1 MEEKN
6 KKKLRSADWLIPVD
20 PKSGF
25 IHRSWLRNQGYL
37 DDYFKSR
44 PEIGTMKIPGKLLK
58 KKIKNMVRISDGR
71 RSGTAIGTV
80 VLDVS
85 PESSIGSVLRLVKSG
100 DYIVLDVPI
109 RKLHL
114 EVNNTELT
122 KRKSEWIAPKPALER
137 GNLSLYTKT
146 VQQSF
151 LGADIDFLLGKSD
164 TEVTRDA
171 H

>member
-6 KKKLRSADWLIPVD
+6 KKKLRSADWFSPVD

-25 IHRSWLRNQGYL
+25 IHRSWLRNQGCP
-37 DDYFKSR
+37 DAYFKSR
-44 PEIGTMKIPGKLLK
+44 HEVGTMEIPEKSLK
-58 KKIKNMVRISDGR
+58 KGIKDMVRISDGR
-71 RSGTAIGTV
+71 RSGTAFGTV

-85 PESSIGSVLRLVKSG
+85 LESSIGSVLGLVKSG
-100 DYIVLDVPI
+100 DYIVLDVPN

-114 EVNNTELT
+114 EVDNAELT
-122 KRKSEWIAPKPALER
+122 KIKSEWMAPKPTLER
-137 GNLSLYTKT
+137 GYVSLYTKT
-146 VQQSF
+146 VQQSH
-151 LGADIDFLLGKSD
+151 LGADLDFLVGKSG